1 MPNLLGMRKNEKTLS
16 NLNFLNNSYAN
27 FFYSED
33 FLEVFDM
40 PRITVFDV
48 PAQYLIEEIARDL
61 KENQKLKQPEFAMF
75 VKTGAHRQRPPQQKD
90 WWYVRCASILRRLY
104 VDGPHGV
111 ERLRTYYGGR
121 KDRGTEPEKF
131 VKASGKVIRSCLQ
144 ALEGLGFLEKHPKGR
159 KVSPKGESYLTK
171 ISKLVHSKL
180 EKGEYQKEAE
190 QKKLE
195 RMKRLQEMQKEKE
208 KLKETVL
215 AAKGTQRKKKGKKK
229 EKPKEKKKKEKK
241 KK

>member
-1 MPNLLGMRKNEKTLS
+1 MEIKNGDEM
-16 NLNFLNNSYAN
+16 
-27 FFYSED
+27 
-33 FLEVFDM
+33 V
-40 PRITVFDV
+40 TVRDV
-48 PAQYLIEEIARDL
+48 
-61 KENQKLKQPEFAMF
+61 NQGKFVEALAEKLKKMENLKMPEWAKF
-75 VKTGAHRQRPPQQKD
+75 VKTGSHVERPPQQKD
-90 WWYVRCASILRRLY
+90 WWYARCASILRRLY

-208 KLKETVL
+208 KLKETLLV
-215 AAKGTQRKKKGKKK
+215 AKGTQRKKKGKKK

>member
-1 MPNLLGMRKNEKTLS
+1 MEIKNGDEM
-16 NLNFLNNSYAN
+16 
-27 FFYSED
+27 
-33 FLEVFDM
+33 V
-40 PRITVFDV
+40 TVRDV
-48 PAQYLIEEIARDL
+48 
-61 KENQKLKQPEFAMF
+61 NQGKFVEALAEKLKKMENLKMPEWAKF
-75 VKTGAHRQRPPQQKD
+75 VKTGSHVERPPQQKD
-90 WWYVRCASILRRLY
+90 WWYARCASILRRLY

-190 QKKLE
+190 RRKLE

-208 KLKETVL
+208 KLKETLLV
-215 AAKGTQRKKKGKKK
+215 AKGTQRKKKGKKK